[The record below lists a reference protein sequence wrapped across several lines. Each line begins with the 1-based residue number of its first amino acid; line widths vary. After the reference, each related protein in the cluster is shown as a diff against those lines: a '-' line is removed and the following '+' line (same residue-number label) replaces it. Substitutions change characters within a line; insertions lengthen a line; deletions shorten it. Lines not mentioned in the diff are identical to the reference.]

1 MDEEL
6 KLAGNTQRKNLATL
20 ITRSVFIIVFVL
32 TLMLLFQNY
41 QVSKQIVSL
50 EVARSTK
57 QTASLLQSIFNFKLT
72 SLEIQQDSDTRS
84 GLLVSAIT
92 QKHLEKLDTLFSGI
106 DKMDPSLAPDFR
118 FITQVH
124 KIIWHDRHSK
134 FYGITLADISN
145 LANDSSLVNTW
156 RMVKV
161 DSLLGM
167 QYVLMRHTPVVD
179 MQTGRIVG
187 MMYVGI
193 VINHNFTLVNALKS
207 GSNVDDVVLAA
218 GPTIIAST
226 VDNTRAYSGQ
236 SLLENYR
243 DNHERSP
250 FVIAKTNLNIDGKK
264 TFLSVYTVQNNERV
278 AQLARSHYIW
288 LGVVL
293 LAVFLVAIISRI
305 WLKRRVSSDLN
316 NLMNYTSEV
325 VESKRITEYKG
336 SSIAE
341 FDQIGRNLELTF
353 KRLNEQE
360 RQFQD
365 LFNFSLSPIMLW
377 GKDGTL
383 LNMNPSAQK
392 HFNITDIN
400 AKGCHLLLRSILPQ
414 IHMSAQGATL
424 TGVNVLVGDKIYR
437 WNISPILV
445 NDKVQSVIA
454 QAQDITSF
462 IEAEKQ
468 SQAAKEAAEE
478 SAQVRADFLARMSH
492 ELRTPLNGILGV
504 SQLLKG
510 VLKDQSNIEH
520 VEVLC
525 SSGEHLLAVLDDI
538 LDFSKIEQGKFHIQA
553 SEFRLQE
560 LLNAVSKIF
569 HPLCE
574 DKGIRLVVE
583 SNVDENCIVF
593 SDQVRLNQIL
603 FNLVS
608 NAVKFTHRGEVKV
621 SVNLIQDVQQKFI
634 LTITSQDTGIGIE
647 KDRLPHI
654 FDPFVQAESTTTREY
669 GGSGLGLAIVKSLVD
684 LLSGNIEVKSEV
696 DQGSSFHVSLPIE
709 VRQQQGSKRAT
720 SLKVP
725 PSELFNRKL
734 LVLLVE
740 DNHTNAFIAQAFC
753 KKYGMDVEWVKDGVA
768 AIEFLE
774 HSNKVDLVLM
784 DNQLPNLGGV
794 EATQTIRQELKLDV
808 PIYACT
814 ADGMQDTQQAFLSA
828 GANYVI
834 IKPIKEQA
842 LNDAFVYFKNH
853 HYQDKYA

>member
-1 MDEEL
+1 MSGAS
-6 KLAGNTQRKNLATL
+6 KSPVMVKRKNLATL

-50 EVARSTK
+50 EVARSTL
-57 QTASLLQSIFNFKLT
+57 QTSSLLQSIFNFKLT
-72 SLEIQQDSDTRS
+72 SLEIQQDSYTRS
-84 GLLVSAIT
+84 GLLVSSISNS
-92 QKHLEKLDTLFSGI
+92 QLGKLDSFFNSV
-106 DKMDPSLAPDFR
+106 DNMDPALSPDFR
-118 FITQVH
+118 FIIY
-124 KIIWHDRHSK
+124 KNKLIWSDNRSK
-134 FYGITLADISN
+134 FYGITSRDLSKLGHELSSTSSWRLTRVNSMLGTQFVLA
-145 LANDSSLVNTW
+145 
-156 RMVKV
+156 
-161 DSLLGM
+161 
-167 QYVLMRHTPVVD
+167 RHTPLIDMRSGEAVGLMYIGVVL
-179 MQTGRIVG
+179 
-187 MMYVGI
+187 
-193 VINHNFTLVNALKS
+193 NNNFMLANALRD

-226 VDNTRAYSGQ
+226 IGNSRAYSGQ

-243 DNHERSP
+243 DTHERSP
-250 FVIAKTNLNIDGKK
+250 FVIAKTDLYINGTK

-288 LGVVL
+288 LGIVL
-293 LAVFLVAIISRI
+293 LAVFLVAVISRI
-305 WLKRRVSSDLN
+305 WLRQRVSADLN
-316 NLMNYTSEV
+316 ALMDYTTDV
-325 VESKRITEYKG
+325 ANSKRIKAYEG

-341 FDQIGRNLELTF
+341 FDQIGRSLELTF

-377 GKDGTL
+377 GRDGSL
-383 LNMNPSAQK
+383 LNMNPSAQR
-392 HFNITDIN
+392 HFNIKDIN
-400 AKGCHLLLRSILPQ
+400 TKGTKVLLDGILPQ

-424 TGVNVLVGDKIYR
+424 TGVNVPVGDKIYR
-437 WNISPILV
+437 WNISPIIV
-445 NDKVQSVIA
+445 NDRVQSVIA

-468 SQAAKEAAEE
+468 SHAAKEEAEE
-478 SAQVRADFLARMSH
+478 SAKVRADFLARMSH

-510 VLKDQSNIEH
+510 LLKDKSNIEH

-538 LDFSKIEQGKFHIQA
+538 LDFSKIEQGKFHVQA
-553 SEFRLQE
+553 AEFRLQE
-560 LLNAVSKIF
+560 LVNAVNKIF
-569 HPLCE
+569 TPLCE
-574 DKGIRLVVE
+574 EKGILLDVL
-583 SNVDENCIVF
+583 SNVDYSCVVY

-603 FNLVS
+603 FNLAS
-608 NAVKFTHRGEVKV
+608 NAVKFTHKGKV
-621 SVNLIQDVQQKFI
+621 EIAIDLIEQNDSDIQLSISVE
-634 LTITSQDTGIGIE
+634 DTGIGIE
-647 KDRLPHI
+647 KNRLDSI

-684 LLSGNIEVKSEV
+684 LLNGHIEVKSELSH
-696 DQGSSFHVSLPIE
+696 GSVFLVSLPIE
-709 VRQQQGSKRAT
+709 VRQQKSNNQSMTLTAEPSTLFERA
-720 SLKVP
+720 LK
-725 PSELFNRKL
+725 
-734 LVLLVE
+734 VLLVE

-753 KKYGMDVEWVKDGVA
+753 KKYGMEVEWVKDGVS

-774 HSNKVDLVLM
+774 SARDIDLILM

-794 EATQTIRQELKLDV
+794 EATRTIRQELKLEI

-814 ADGMQDTQQAFLSA
+814 ADGMKDTQEAFTAA

-834 IKPIKEQA
+834 VKPIKEQA
-842 LNDAFVYFKNH
+842 LNEAFIYYRTH
-853 HYQDKYA
+853 HYKGEL